1 MKLYL
6 APGGCSLAVHIALAE
21 FGYAPECETVDLKT
35 GKTETGADFHAIAG
49 ADRTSALVLDDGTV
63 LTECLA
69 ILTWI
74 AERYSSDSTEPLAR
88 FRRLEMLSHIQSQ
101 IRGLFDQVFDPSL
114 AAEHRQ
120 RAAGRIA
127 ERLADLGDRL
137 KTPWLLGDR
146 WTVADAYLFVML
158 SWAARKR
165 IAIPM
170 TLRGYYQRSG
180 SLPGAMLALG
190 REGLLAPAAASGE
203 ES

>member
-6 APGGCSLAVHIALAE
+6 APGSCSLAVHIALAE
-21 FGYAPECETVDLKT
+21 FGYTPDCETVDPAT

-49 ADRTSALVLDDGTV
+49 ADRTSALVLEDGSV

-74 AERYSSDSTEPLAR
+74 AERYANDPVDPLAR
-88 FRRLEMLSHIQSQ
+88 FRRLEMLSYIQSQ
-101 IRGLFDQVFDPSL
+101 IRGQFDQIFDPTL
-114 AAEHRQ
+114 PAEHRQ
-120 RAAGRIA
+120 RAAARVA
-127 ERLADLGDRL
+127 ARLADVGGRL

-146 WTVADAYLFVML
+146 WTVADACFFVML
-158 SWAARKR
+158 SWAARKA

-170 TLRGYYQRSG
+170 TLRGYFQRSV

-190 REGLLAPAAASGE
+190 QEGLPAPTVAFADDA
-203 ES
+203 